1 MRRTVTLT
9 ACLIALSASALAAE
23 VKPAAGSAKPGVKAS
38 SPTAS
43 GGASADCPK
52 DKAPTT
58 TPANSGMGAAQG
70 QGASVKLPPKPHCPG
85 DLAGKVAKP

>member
-1 MRRTVTLT
+1 MRRVLPLTLLLLLC
-9 ACLIALSASALAAE
+9 AAANAAE
-23 VKPAAGSAKPGVKAS
+23 VKPASSAAKPVAKAS
-38 SPTAS
+38 TPTT
-43 GGASADCPK
+43 GGADCAK
-52 DKAPTT
+52 DSPTT